1 MSTFSGFLM
10 EGELSEPKLPEVDVE
25 SIVKDED
32 VQAAYEENFVEAA
45 ARVSAEAQVNWNK
58 IMEACTITEF
68 ACLESTGQEFLYEA
82 GNLSAFFEKVKAFF
96 KNLWQKIQSIF
107 KKAAMQFNAMISNDK
122 DFLNKYKKTINSAIN
137 SELKKENIEV
147 DIYKDYVFLT
157 REAEAICGS
166 GSKIADKDSM
176 DNAYNVAKVLGVDIN
191 GISSEAWEKAAKE
204 ITEDVVS
211 DKVDEYRAKL
221 IKVVDSSY
229 SSSDA
234 SDKEF
239 KSDLV
244 NALRGSDSKDSVA
257 IKEAASTAVSFLEK
271 SSKLKSSLNTML
283 KQNKKEI
290 DKALTDINKLEKDLN
305 KDMSKNDEGGKT
317 AGSKHT
323 VVTKGIQLLK
333 SQKTIYAT
341 FSSTIL
347 QELKNCSKQCKSVCV
362 KVVSSAKHEAATVT
376 SEGSMSLLDGLDL
389 I

>member
-45 ARVSAEAQVNWNK
+45 ARVSAEAQINWNK

-166 GSKIADKDSM
+166 ASQIADKDNM
-176 DNAYNVAKVLGVDIN
+176 GNAVNVANVFGVTVSAN
-191 GISSEAWEKAAKE
+191 KSWEDAAKE
-204 ITEDVVS
+204 ITEDMVS

-221 IKVVDSSY
+221 IRVVDSSY

-244 NALRGSDSKDSVA
+244 DALRGSDSKDSVD
-257 IKEAASTAVSFLEK
+257 IKEAASTAVSFLER

-305 KDMSKNDEGGKT
+305 KDMSKNDDNGKM

-362 KVVSSAKHEAATVT
+362 KVVSSVKHEAATVT

>member
-122 DFLNKYKKTINSAIN
+122 DFLNKYKKTINNAIN

-157 REAEAICGS
+157 READAICGS
-166 GSKIADKDSM
+166 GSQIANKDNIDTAHNIASIF
-176 DNAYNVAKVLGVDIN
+176 GVDN
-191 GISSEAWEKAAKE
+191 KPWEDAAKE

-290 DKALTDINKLEKDLN
+290 DKALTDVNKLEKDLN
-305 KDMSKNDEGGKT
+305 KKMSENTEDGKE

>member
-122 DFLNKYKKTINSAIN
+122 DFLNKYKKTINNAIN

-157 REAEAICGS
+157 KEAEAICGS
-166 GSKIADKDSM
+166 ASQIEKKDFM
-176 DNAYNVAKVLGVDIN
+176 DNAYSVAKLFGVN
-191 GISSEAWEKAAKE
+191 VGIDAEAWEKAAKE
-204 ITEDVVS
+204 ITEDMVS

-229 SSSDA
+229 SSTDA

-244 NALRGSDSKDSVA
+244 DALRGSDSKDSVA

-290 DKALTDINKLEKDLN
+290 DNALTTINKFEKDLN
-305 KDMSKNDEGGKT
+305 GKMSKNDYNGKI
-317 AGSKHT
+317 AGSQHT

>member
-68 ACLESTGQEFLYEA
+68 ACLESTGQEFIYEA

-122 DFLNKYKKTINSAIN
+122 DFLNKYKKTINNAIN

-157 REAEAICGS
+157 KDADAICGS
-166 GSKIADKDSM
+166 GSQIADKDNMGTVS
-176 DNAYNVAKVLGVDIN
+176 NVAGVFGLAASGSKSWEDI
-191 GISSEAWEKAAKE
+191 AKE
-204 ITEDVVS
+204 ITEDMVS

-229 SSSDA
+229 SSNDA

-257 IKEAASTAVSFLEK
+257 IKEAASTAVSFLEG
-271 SSKLKSSLNTML
+271 SSKLKSTLNTML

-305 KDMSKNDEGGKT
+305 KAMSENGKDGKK
-317 AGSKHT
+317 AGSQHT
-323 VVTKGIQLLK
+323 VVNKGIQLLK

>member
-157 REAEAICGS
+157 KEAEAICGS
-166 GSKIADKDSM
+166 ASQIADKDNM
-176 DNAYNVAKVLGVDIN
+176 GNAVNVANVFGVTVSAN
-191 GISSEAWEKAAKE
+191 KSWEDAAKE
-204 ITEDVVS
+204 ITEDMVS

-229 SSSDA
+229 SSNDA

-244 NALRGSDSKDSVA
+244 DALRGSDSKDSVA
-257 IKEAASTAVSFLEK
+257 IKEAASTAVSFLER

-305 KDMSKNDEGGKT
+305 KDMSKNDKDGKK
-317 AGSKHT
+317 AGSQHT

>member
-68 ACLESTGQEFLYEA
+68 ACLEATGQEFLYEA

-122 DFLNKYKKTINSAIN
+122 DFLNKYKKTINNAIN

-157 REAEAICGS
+157 KDADAICGS
-166 GSKIADKDSM
+166 GSQIADKDNMGTVS
-176 DNAYNVAKVLGVDIN
+176 NVAGVFGLAASGSKSWEDI
-191 GISSEAWEKAAKE
+191 AKE
-204 ITEDVVS
+204 ITEDMVS

-229 SSSDA
+229 SSNDA

-244 NALRGSDSKDSVA
+244 DALRGSDSKDSVA
-257 IKEAASTAVSFLEK
+257 IKEAASTAVSFLER
-271 SSKLKSSLNTML
+271 SSKLKSTLNTML

-305 KDMSKNDEGGKT
+305 KAMSENTKDGKK
-317 AGSKHT
+317 AGSQHT
-323 VVTKGIQLLK
+323 VVNKGIQLLK

>member
-166 GSKIADKDSM
+166 GSQITLKDNM
-176 DNAYNVAKVLGVDIN
+176 DNAYSVARVLGVNVKTDS
-191 GISSEAWEKAAKE
+191 GSWEDAAKE

-229 SSSDA
+229 SSTDA

-305 KDMSKNDEGGKT
+305 KDMSKDDEGGKI

-362 KVVSSAKHEAATVT
+362 KVVSSVKHEAATVT

>member
-96 KNLWQKIQSIF
+96 KNLWQKIQGIF

-122 DFLNKYKKTINSAIN
+122 DFLNKYKKTINKAIN

-157 REAEAICGS
+157 KEAEDICGS
-166 GSKIADKDSM
+166 GSKIADKDNM
-176 DNAYNVAKVLGVDIN
+176 GDAGKVAKIFGVTV
-191 GISSEAWEKAAKE
+191 SSNKSWEDAAKE
-204 ITEDVVS
+204 ITEDMVS
-211 DKVDEYRAKL
+211 DKVDEYRANL
-221 IKVVDSSY
+221 IKVVDSNY

-244 NALRGSDSKDSVA
+244 DALRGSDSKDSVD
-257 IKEAASTAVSFLEK
+257 IKEAASTAVSFLEG

-290 DKALTDINKLEKDLN
+290 DKALKDINDLERDLN
-305 KDMSKNDEGGKT
+305 KKMSDTKDGKQ

-323 VVTKGIQLLK
+323 VVNKGIQLLK

>member
-157 REAEAICGS
+157 READAICGS
-166 GSKIADKDSM
+166 GSQIADKNNM
-176 DNAYNVAKVLGVDIN
+176 GTAHAVAAVFGVNIN
-191 GISSEAWEKAAKE
+191 SKSWEDAAKE
-204 ITEDVVS
+204 ITEDMVS

-229 SSSDA
+229 SSNDA

-271 SSKLKSSLNTML
+271 SSKLKSTLNTML

-305 KDMSKNDEGGKT
+305 KSMGENTEEGKK

-341 FSSTIL
+341 FSSIIL

>member
-10 EGELSEPKLPEVDVE
+10 EGELTEPKLPEVDVE

-68 ACLESTGQEFLYEA
+68 ACLEATGQEFLYEA

-96 KNLWQKIQSIF
+96 KNLWQKIQAIF

-122 DFLNKYKKTINSAIN
+122 DFLNKYKKTINNAIN
-137 SELKKENIEV
+137 SELKKENVEV

-157 REAEAICGS
+157 KDADAICGS
-166 GSKIADKDSM
+166 GSQIADKDNM
-176 DNAYNVAKVLGVDIN
+176 GTADNVASVFGVTVGSN
-191 GISSEAWEKAAKE
+191 KSWEDAAKE
-204 ITEDVVS
+204 ITEDMVS

-229 SSSDA
+229 SSNDV

-244 NALRGSDSKDSVA
+244 DALRGSDSKDSVA

-271 SSKLKSSLNTML
+271 SSKLKSTLNTML

-305 KDMSKNDEGGKT
+305 KSMGENTEEGKK

-341 FSSTIL
+341 FSSIIL

-362 KVVSSAKHEAATVT
+362 KVVSSVKHEATTVT